1 MSLRFHCSGQTL
13 GTKVDDLLSSK
24 ALRNNRRNTCNDSNP
39 EVFSS
44 ANKEKALSPREETGF
59 LTCVKLICQ
68 PTLPFFGWMFTF
80 CICHCKLDSTGCP
93 NEFGTKIHI
102 WRKFPNEWLT
112 MSENVDRFVVQIK

>member
-1 MSLRFHCSGQTL
+1 MMSRCLLCVPLCWADIRDS
-13 GTKVDDLLSSK
+13 KVDDLLSSK

-68 PTLPFFGWMFTF
+68 PTLPFFW
-80 CICHCKLDSTGCP
+80 LDVYILHLS
-93 NEFGTKIHI
+93 
-102 WRKFPNEWLT
+102 L
-112 MSENVDRFVVQIK
+112 